1 MLVCEG
7 VGRTLSPELNM
18 WELARPLIEEW
29 TIAHRGPGARA
40 QAAIEAAMARIEE
53 LPQFVGNLE
62 KAAAMLASGGVRLH
76 PDSIAALGQ
85 SRGAWWPWV
94 IAVLALAAAVAVL
107 A

>member
-1 MLVCEG
+1 
-7 VGRTLSPELNM
+7 
-18 WELARPLIEEW
+18 
-29 TIAHRGPGARA
+29 
-40 QAAIEAAMARIEE
+40 MARLEE

-85 SRGAWWPWV
+85 QRRPWWPWAL
-94 IAVLALAAAVAVL
+94 AVVVLAAAVFYL